1 MALVNSILSLMRY
14 APVWLVLGLAGVMA
28 SVGCFFG
35 DAPATESPTADLQAT
50 IDAALARVASAQ
62 ETEPTLAAT
71 PQPATDA
78 PATPAANTPTPQV
91 ISPTATAVIPRQ
103 PATTAPDP
111 AAFSLSEVRNWEFAE
126 RANPAVVAQ
135 VRSINWI
142 ADGLQT
148 ADEFNAAERMVNLGI
163 DDPEALNALLAS
175 DELKNDLR
183 PIDLPALLSLQR
195 MAQDRPG
202 RLAQLTNAGWFRD
215 GLTTAE
221 AAIVAVMYERSRFQ
235 SPEFDAIV
243 ANPGSLNVELGAAT
257 NRSGSLVPIAIV
269 RSGPPPAGSPVMSVA
284 QAAVPIFEGM
294 FDAEFPSPAIVIH
307 VTDYVAGAAAGT
319 NFQTHVTLLPE
330 IDDNSKPQFAPHA
343 VFHEIAHYFLYAEPI
358 WYAEGGADFAATYA
372 RHVTAGA
379 PVESTNYPCD
389 GASSLAEL
397 ELRSPDDPRE
407 AQADPGLWRCNYYL
421 GERLLLALY
430 HQLGEER
437 FLQAWRALYARLD
450 RDASYPSQHEFTET
464 DIRVEWL
471 RAGGMQMQPDL
482 EHIWDQWYRG
492 RADRA
497 VFSAPDLSPVDPSLP
512 GINGR
517 LDQAYVAL
525 STDGPPVTS
534 FSASDVDGW
543 AFLTLKYTYSLSGG
557 SRDLNL
563 EMVEYFEDGFTNGRR
578 NVPVAVQSQHIGGTQ
593 WLSVGPNPPLTL
605 GTGTVLGLCLRKRPQ
620 DCRGAVRR
628 HGIAARKFDHL
639 D

>member
-1 MALVNSILSLMRY
+1 MI
-14 APVWLVLGLAGVMA
+14 
-28 SVGCFFG
+28 
-35 DAPATESPTADLQAT
+35 
-50 IDAALARVASAQ
+50 AQ
-62 ETEPTLAAT
+62 
-71 PQPATDA
+71 
-78 PATPAANTPTPQV
+78 
-91 ISPTATAVIPRQ
+91 I
-103 PATTAPDP
+103 
-111 AAFSLSEVRNWEFAE
+111 
-126 RANPAVVAQ
+126 
-135 VRSINWI
+135 RSIRWI

-148 ADEFNAAERMVNLGI
+148 VDEFNAAERMVNLGL
-163 DDPEALNALLAS
+163 DAPEALDALLAS
-175 DELKNDLR
+175 DGLKDNLR
-183 PIDLPALLSLQR
+183 PMDLPALLSLQR
-195 MAQDRPG
+195 MAQDRPE
-202 RLAQLTNAGWFRD
+202 RLAQLISAGWFRD
-215 GLTTAE
+215 GLTTND
-221 AAIVAVMYERSRFQ
+221 AAIVATLYERSRFL
-235 SPEFDAIV
+235 SPEFDAII
-243 ANPGSLNVELGAAT
+243 ANPGSLNVELGATT
-257 NRSGSLVPIAIV
+257 NRSGSTLPIAIV
-269 RSGPPPAGSPVMSVA
+269 RSGPPPAASPVMSVA

-372 RHVTAGA
+372 HHVTAGA

-397 ELRSPDDPRE
+397 ELRSADDPRE

-437 FLQAWRALYARLD
+437 FLLAWRALYARLD

-497 VFSAPDLSPVDPSLP
+497 VLSAPDLSPVDPNLP

-593 WLSVGPNPPLTL
+593 WLSVGPNPPLRWAQ
-605 GTGTVLGLCLRKRPQ
+605 GRYWVYVYESGRK
-620 DCRGAVRR
+620 
-628 HGIAARKFDHL
+628 IAEVQFDVTE
-639 D
+639 